1 MPDSVPHSV
10 VAPATAVAPA
20 NKPPPQPPRPPPRA
34 HAEALQ
40 ALGKALP
47 SAVEKSRLYL
57 DALLAV
63 FADFELQEPANGLL
77 DVKVLAAIESSAPYL
92 AEYREFLAVV
102 VQEPDNDDLLAC
114 IGDFLAAALA
124 YKRLDGGGATYCH
137 LWCDGYR
144 YLLREWFLTSVTFLL
159 RAQRYAAVSALLAR
173 RYSAPRTSAGG
184 GESFVA
190 FDGYVKTLDEFRCRR
205 LGLHRVSLSADLL
218 QQRLDEV
225 ATPLADV
232 MQCDFLLCLHSLLH
246 SDDRLRRWYPR
257 SLVFADAYSQQGFD
271 LFVTGAD
278 PARFGAVATL
288 LGVRDRD
295 ELVARFDALEVDF
308 NLPAWGFG
316 GVRLDFRGFLGWRK
330 AALRSKARPARPR

>member
-1 MPDSVPHSV
+1 MK
-10 VAPATAVAPA
+10 TIW
-20 NKPPPQPPRPPPRA
+20 
-34 HAEALQ
+34 
-40 ALGKALP
+40 P
-47 SAVEKSRLYL
+47 SI
-57 DALLAV
+57 
-63 FADFELQEPANGLL
+63 
-77 DVKVLAAIESSAPYL
+77 VLAAVLFSASSA
-92 AEYREFLAVV
+92 ASANRRE
-102 VQEPDNDDLLAC
+102 
-114 IGDFLAAALA
+114 ALSIEA
-124 YKRLDGGGATYCH
+124 D
-137 LWCDGYR
+137 
-144 YLLREWFLTSVTFLL
+144 
-159 RAQRYAAVSALLAR
+159 
-173 RYSAPRTSAGG
+173 YSAS
-184 GESFVA
+184 VL
-190 FDGYVKTLDEFRCRR
+190 VFRV
-205 LGLHRVSLSADLL
+205 GRVSLSADLL